1 MVHAAREPWA
11 VAVLLGP
18 MLLVAAAVA
27 LRQRHA
33 AALLA
38 CAVAAALLGW
48 MVAAGGLHDVD
59 RLYVLQHAGI
69 HATLGIVF
77 GATLR
82 RGATPLIGI
91 LAERVQGPLP
101 AAERRYT
108 RRLTAVWAG
117 YFFGMVALSLALYLL
132 APWWWWSLYA
142 NLITPVAALAL
153 FLGEHAAALPTAP
166 GIRARDAGAG
176 LAGLSRGIADSTAA
190 RTAVS
195 DALPVLIARTLQRT
209 LAWREG
215 RADQR
220 RRIHCRGRGAGR
232 APAARRPGRQP
243 VPGPLSVR
251 RRPGGGAAAWPDQ
264 PVAAQRPAAD
274 AAPARGTTAP
284 RPMPWSTR
292 LGRTP
297 VGCRWSWCSASAGCR
312 PATATRHHR
321 R

>member
-1 MVHAAREPWA
+1 MWRSIERADMPGWQPLGAGLVLAGYALASHLLMVHAAHEPWA
-11 VAVLLGP
+11 VAALLGP

-82 RGATPLIGI
+82 RDATPLISM

-108 RRLTAVWAG
+108 RRLTAVWTG

-153 FLGEHAAALPTAP
+153 FLGEHGVRYRLHPQF
-166 GIRARDAGAG
+166 RR
-176 LAGLSRGIADSTAA
+176 
-190 RTAVS
+190 V
-195 DALPVLIARTLQRT
+195 T
-209 LAWREG
+209 LAQAVRAYRAESLVPPRREL
-215 RADQR
+215 Q
-220 RRIHCRGRGAGR
+220 
-232 APAARRPGRQP
+232 
-243 VPGPLSVR
+243 
-251 RRPGGGAAAWPDQ
+251 
-264 PVAAQRPAAD
+264 
-274 AAPARGTTAP
+274 
-284 RPMPWSTR
+284 
-292 LGRTP
+292 
-297 VGCRWSWCSASAGCR
+297 
-312 PATATRHHR
+312 
-321 R
+321 